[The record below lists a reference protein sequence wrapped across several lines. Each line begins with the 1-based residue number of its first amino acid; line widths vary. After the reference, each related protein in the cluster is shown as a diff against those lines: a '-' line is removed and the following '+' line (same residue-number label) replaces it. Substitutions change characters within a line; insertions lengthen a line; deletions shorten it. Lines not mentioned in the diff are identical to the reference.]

1 MTGPHD
7 PAGRTPEPSYG
18 ADEEGD
24 TPLPADGATDDP
36 AAWVHVD
43 KPKEQDAGGN
53 DGMKDA

>member
-1 MTGPHD
+1 MIGPLD

-24 TPLPADGATDDP
+24 VPLPEDGATDDP

-43 KPKEQDAGGN
+43 DPEPGKHEGEA
-53 DGMKDA
+53 